1 MVGDV
6 DVVVADSS
14 EVMFVEMSDD
24 HSSSPHIQQASH
36 QQPSTLTLHH
46 QDNTPCTMHTY
57 YIAVYTMNMKVR
69 KQNQKGEE
77 NDI

>member
-57 YIAVYTMNMKVR
+57 YRSIYHEHEGQET
-69 KQNQKGEE
+69 NQKGEE